1 MAEFIEDCAT
11 IRKAML
17 KINEL
22 SADMNPVNFNQ
33 VRIFHTEITTTEIVT
48 TEIND
53 PSPPDRDTSNMTL
66 VSHTELNYS
75 FFPRALSLSLL
86 LWLSADFPHLSNIR
100 IQQPWCSQP
109 W

>member
-48 TEIND
+48 TAIVTTEIND
-53 PSPPDRDTSNMTL
+53 PSPPDRDTSDMTL
-66 VSHTELNYS
+66 VSHTEL
-75 FFPRALSLSLL
+75 
-86 LWLSADFPHLSNIR
+86 D
-100 IQQPWCSQP
+100 
-109 W
+109 